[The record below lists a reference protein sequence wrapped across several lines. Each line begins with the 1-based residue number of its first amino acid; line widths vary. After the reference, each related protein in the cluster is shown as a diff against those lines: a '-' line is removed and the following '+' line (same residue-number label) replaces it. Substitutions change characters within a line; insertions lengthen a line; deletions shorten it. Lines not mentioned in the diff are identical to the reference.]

1 MPLADYQALAT
12 SLVRD
17 DTGKIAN
24 ADRDEAIARA
34 VARYSKDR
42 PRAKIEDVAAPG
54 GNKLNLPAGWQAG
67 FSAILSI
74 EYPIGNTPQSL
85 LDQDSY
91 TIYSTPTG
99 DEIKIVSAI
108 NAAQQV
114 RMSYTIRHAVDAT
127 PADTI
132 RADDREPVCC
142 WAAALLLE
150 QLAAWF
156 TGSSDSTIQADSV
169 DRRSKGGEYA
179 SRAKSLR
186 ARYFAELGLDEKRN
200 IAAGAVVDLDAA
212 DSQGRDRLLH
222 PRRFR

>member
-1 MPLADYQALAT
+1 MPLADYQTLT
-12 SLVRD
+12 TNLVRD
-17 DTGKIAN
+17 DTGRIAI

-34 VARYSKDR
+34 AARYSKDR
-42 PRAKIEDVAAPG
+42 PRKTIVDVAAPG
-54 GNKLNLPAGWQAG
+54 GNRLNLPAGWQAG
-67 FSAILSI
+67 FSAIVAI
-74 EYPIGNTPQSL
+74 EYPIGKTPQNL

-99 DEIKIVSAI
+99 DEIKIASAI
-108 NAAQQV
+108 TAAQPV
-114 RMSYTIRHAVDAT
+114 RVTYTIRHLVDA
-127 PADTI
+127 ANDTI

-200 IAAGAVVDLDAA
+200 TAAGVVVDLDLA

>member
-1 MPLADYQALAT
+1 MPLADYQTLVT
-12 SLVRD
+12 NLVRD
-17 DTGKIAN
+17 DTGKIAI

-42 PRAKIEDVAAPG
+42 PRIKIEDVAAPG

-67 FSAILSI
+67 FSELRAI
-74 EYPIGNTPQSL
+74 EYPIGDTPPTL
-85 LDQDSY
+85 LDQDTY
-91 TIYSTPTG
+91 AIYSTPTG
-99 DEIKIVSAI
+99 DEIKIVNAI
-108 NAAQQV
+108 NASQLV
-114 RMSYTIRHAVDAT
+114 RMSYTIRHLVDAGN
-127 PADTI
+127 DTI
-132 RADDREPVCC
+132 RADDREPVCA
-142 WAAALLLE
+142 WGAALLLE
-150 QLAAWF
+150 QLAALF
-156 TGSSDSTIQADSV
+156 TGASDSTIQADSV

-200 IAAGAVVDLDAA
+200 IAAGAVVDLDAT